1 MKMEYE
7 RYSERYR
14 RNETNGNVGIISE
27 DSEVIRRRTMLQEQ
41 QREELRRKKLKKR
54 KEELRRRR
62 RRKQRAKELFC
73 LCICVAML
81 VLIVALVRR
90 GISSK
95 KQDVSESEV
104 VAASESASTEQQADA
119 AEPKVSAT
127 GEIAQVQSQALPNYY
142 EKKYMVGSPAHY
154 SMEEIQ
160 TRLKNLADRY
170 PEFQTIYDHMDQYP
184 EALLNNLCC
193 NPNMLDFALGYQEN
207 YDTTS
212 GTLEASELDGIPLF
226 IQWDKRWGYDAY
238 GNDVIGLS
246 GCGPTCLSMIV
257 IGLTKNQE
265 ATPDKLADYA
275 TEHGYYEQNSGTKWS
290 FMDEV
295 AAVYGVQGYYIY
307 LSKDNMQEELSQG
320 HPLVC
325 AMRSGD
331 FTSQG
336 HFIVIAGMEGD
347 KFLVHDPN
355 SIERSQQLWDYDT
368 LQYQIS
374 AIWAFKVAQ

>member
-90 GISSK
+90 GIFSK
-95 KQDVSESEV
+95 KQDVSEV

>member
-62 RRKQRAKELFC
+62 RRKQRAKDLFC

-95 KQDVSESEV
+95 KQDVSEV

>member
-62 RRKQRAKELFC
+62 RRKQRANELFC

-95 KQDVSESEV
+95 KQDVSEV

>member
-81 VLIVALVRR
+81 VLIGALVRR

-95 KQDVSESEV
+95 KQDVSEV

-127 GEIAQVQSQALPNYY
+127 GEVAQVQSQALPNYY

-212 GTLEASELDGIPLF
+212 GTLGASELDGIPLF

>member
-95 KQDVSESEV
+95 KQDVSEV
-104 VAASESASTEQQADA
+104 VDASESASTEQQADA

>member
-95 KQDVSESEV
+95 KQDVSEV

-275 TEHGYYEQNSGTKWS
+275 TEHGYYEQNSGTKWL

>member
-1 MKMEYE
+1 MKMKYE

-95 KQDVSESEV
+95 KQDVSEV

-127 GEIAQVQSQALPNYY
+127 GEVAQVQSQALPNYY

-212 GTLEASELDGIPLF
+212 GTLGASELDGIPLF

>member
-1 MKMEYE
+1 MKMEY
-7 RYSERYR
+7 ERYR
-14 RNETNGNVGIISE
+14 RNETNGNVGIIPE

-41 QREELRRKKLKKR
+41 QREEIRRRKIKKR
-54 KEELRRRR
+54 KQEQRRHRRRIR
-62 RRKQRAKELFC
+62 QAKEIVC
-73 LCICVAML
+73 LCICAAML
-81 VLIVALVRR
+81 VLIIALVRR
-90 GISSK
+90 
-95 KQDVSESEV
+95 
-104 VAASESASTEQQADA
+104 VAASPDRKAQEISAIEKASTEQQQADA

-127 GEIAQVQSQALPNYY
+127 GEIVQVQSQALPNYY

>member
-81 VLIVALVRR
+81 VLIVALVRK

-95 KQDVSESEV
+95 KQDVSEV
-104 VAASESASTEQQADA
+104 VAASESTSTEQQADA

-160 TRLKNLADRY
+160 TRLKNLAERY

>member
-81 VLIVALVRR
+81 VLIVALVRK

-95 KQDVSESEV
+95 KQDVSEV
-104 VAASESASTEQQADA
+104 VAASESTSTEQQADA

-160 TRLKNLADRY
+160 TRLKNLAERY

-193 NPNMLDFALGYQEN
+193 NPNMLDFALGYPEN

-374 AIWAFKVAQ
+374 AIWAFKIAE

>member
-95 KQDVSESEV
+95 KQDVSEV

-290 FMDEV
+290 FMDVV

-347 KFLVHDPN
+347 KFRVHDPN

>member
-1 MKMEYE
+1 MEYK
-7 RYSERYR
+7 RYR
-14 RNETNGNVGIISE
+14 RIETSGNVGIIPE

-81 VLIVALVRR
+81 ALIVALVRR

-95 KQDVSESEV
+95 KQDIFDV
-104 VAASESASTEQQADA
+104 VDASETTSTEQQPDDT
-119 AEPKVSAT
+119 EPKVQAT
-127 GEIAQVQSQALPNYY
+127 GEIVQAQSQALPNYY

-193 NPNMLDFALGYQEN
+193 NPNMLDFALGYPEN

-212 GTLEASELDGIPLF
+212 VTLEASELDGIPLF

-374 AIWAFKVAQ
+374 AIWAFKVAE

>member
-95 KQDVSESEV
+95 KQDVSEV

-295 AAVYGVQGYYIY
+295 DAVYGVQGYYIY

>member
-95 KQDVSESEV
+95 KQDVSEV

-193 NPNMLDFALGYQEN
+193 NLNMLDFALGYQEN

>member
-95 KQDVSESEV
+95 KQDVSEV

-193 NPNMLDFALGYQEN
+193 NPNMLDFALDYQEN

>member
-95 KQDVSESEV
+95 KQDVSEV

-160 TRLKNLADRY
+160 TRLKNLADQY

>member
-7 RYSERYR
+7 RYSESYR
-14 RNETNGNVGIISE
+14 RNETNEYVGINSE

-95 KQDVSESEV
+95 KQDVSEV

>member
-95 KQDVSESEV
+95 KQDVSEV
-104 VAASESASTEQQADA
+104 VDDSESASTEQQADA

-212 GTLEASELDGIPLF
+212 GTLEAAELDGIPLF

>member
-95 KQDVSESEV
+95 KQDVSEV

-127 GEIAQVQSQALPNYY
+127 GEVAQVQSQALPNYY
-142 EKKYMVGSPAHY
+142 EKKYMVGSPAPY

-212 GTLEASELDGIPLF
+212 GTLGASELDGIPLF

>member
-14 RNETNGNVGIISE
+14 RIETSGNVGIIPE
-27 DSEVIRRRTMLQEQ
+27 DSEVIRRRTILQEQ
-41 QREELRRKKLKKR
+41 QREELRRKNLKKR
-54 KEELRRRR
+54 KEELRWRR

-81 VLIVALVRR
+81 VLMVALVRR

-95 KQDVSESEV
+95 KQDIFDV
-104 VAASESASTEQQADA
+104 VAAGETTSTEQQPDDT
-119 AEPKVSAT
+119 EPKVQAT
-127 GEIAQVQSQALPNYY
+127 GEIAQAQSQALPNYY

-154 SMEEIQ
+154 SMEELQ

>member
-14 RNETNGNVGIISE
+14 RNEPNGNVGIISE

-95 KQDVSESEV
+95 KQDVSEV

>member
-95 KQDVSESEV
+95 KQDVSEV

-127 GEIAQVQSQALPNYY
+127 GEIAQVLSQALPNYY
-142 EKKYMVGSPAHY
+142 EKKDMVGSPAHY

>member
-95 KQDVSESEV
+95 KQDVSEV

-193 NPNMLDFALGYQEN
+193 NPNMLDFALGYPEN

-212 GTLEASELDGIPLF
+212 VTLEASELDGIPLF

-374 AIWAFKVAQ
+374 AIWAFKVAE

>member
-14 RNETNGNVGIISE
+14 RNETNGNMGIISE
-27 DSEVIRRRTMLQEQ
+27 DSEVIRRRMILQEQ
-41 QREELRRKKLKKR
+41 QREELRRKNLKKR

-95 KQDVSESEV
+95 KQDVSEV
-104 VAASESASTEQQADA
+104 VAASESTSTEQQADA

-127 GEIAQVQSQALPNYY
+127 GEIVQVQSQALPNYY

-226 IQWDKRWGYDAY
+226 IQWDNRWGYDAY

>member
-95 KQDVSESEV
+95 KQDVSEV

-265 ATPDKLADYA
+265 ATPDKRADYA

>member
-95 KQDVSESEV
+95 KQDVSEV

-142 EKKYMVGSPAHY
+142 EKKYMVGSPAYY

>member
-27 DSEVIRRRTMLQEQ
+27 DSEVIRRRTMLQDQ

-95 KQDVSESEV
+95 KQDVSEV

>member
-95 KQDVSESEV
+95 KQDVSEV

-265 ATPDKLADYA
+265 ATLDKLADYA

>member
-27 DSEVIRRRTMLQEQ
+27 DSEVISRRTMLQEQ

-95 KQDVSESEV
+95 KQDVSEV

>member
-95 KQDVSESEV
+95 KQDVSEV

-355 SIERSQQLWDYDT
+355 SIERSQQLWDYDI

>member
-54 KEELRRRR
+54 QEELRRRR

-95 KQDVSESEV
+95 KQDVSEV

-275 TEHGYYEQNSGTKWS
+275 TEHGYYEQNSGTKWL

>member
-41 QREELRRKKLKKR
+41 QRGELRRKKLKKR

-95 KQDVSESEV
+95 KQDVSEV

>member
-95 KQDVSESEV
+95 KKDVSEV

>member
-95 KQDVSESEV
+95 KQDVSEV

-170 PEFQTIYDHMDQYP
+170 PEFQTIFDHMDQYP

-265 ATPDKLADYA
+265 VTPDKLADYA